1 MHLELGCG
9 KGGFIAELA
18 AAVPEINFLAMD
30 MKSEVLAL
38 AKRKVEKSF
47 AAAGRRQDN
56 LLLFAW
62 DIERLDAVFQPGED
76 VFERIYINFCNP
88 WPKPRH
94 HKHRLTHTRQLLLY
108 RNYLPDGGQIR
119 FKTDDDELFADSIG
133 YFEEAG
139 FRIDFLTRDLHASGF
154 SENVE
159 TEHEQMFTEQGLTTK
174 FLIAEKVGNLP
185 HLAEKALRTT

>member
-18 AAVPEINFLAMD
+18 AAAPEINFLAMD

-76 VFERIYINFCNP
+76 VDR
-88 WPKPRH
+88 K
-94 HKHRLTHTRQLLLY
+94 
-108 RNYLPDGGQIR
+108 
-119 FKTDDDELFADSIG
+119 S
-133 YFEEAG
+133 
-139 FRIDFLTRDLHASGF
+139 
-154 SENVE
+154 V
-159 TEHEQMFTEQGLTTK
+159 
-174 FLIAEKVGNLP
+174 V
-185 HLAEKALRTT
+185 